1 MKLSDIRSIGWLN
14 CADGS
19 INLTPCIN
27 GSSQPRLI
35 NISRQE
41 FNAFG
46 GDLEMMK
53 QKAMK
58 VINSQNFE
66 DSLLLTELE
75 HSEDSYRTI
84 GISNYHLSGA
94 DTVVLDDLASDP
106 ECNMVLKRDTGW
118 FVKLYESPDAN
129 THASMSLN
137 LNSILSACLSA
148 GYRMIEFDAD
158 ANLYQKLQT
167 FEV

>member
-41 FNAFG
+41 FQALG

-53 QKAMK
+53 QKAME
-58 VINSQNFE
+58 VINGQNFKG
-66 DSLLLTELE
+66 SLLLSELE

-106 ECNMVLKRDTGW
+106 ECNMVLKLDTGW

-129 THASMSLN
+129 THASMVYVTKSKFDFKR
-137 LNSILSACLSA
+137 LSERWLSN
-148 GYRMIEFDAD
+148 D
-158 ANLYQKLQT
+158 
-167 FEV
+167 